1 MATDHIENLSEEEL
15 EWQRRRKERLQ
26 RMKLEKEKA
35 LKQQRLFKLAMPV
48 VGIVLVLGIVIG
60 VSIAGGAK
68 AQKAKEPNKELAG
81 MDVSEEA
88 TKESVQ
94 ESIQESMQDI
104 AQENSRE
111 ESSVQKE
118 ADGQEQ
124 ASAQESQQEPES
136 EAVALQGA
144 NVTGT
149 HKTVGEIVR
158 DAPVIAM
165 ESGKFEAHT
174 TQFTAAPPGEVDS
187 TNVVFI
193 DLESG
198 EVLAQRGYKEV
209 VNPASMTK
217 VLTLLVAAEHVTDL
231 EDTFTITI
239 DITDYSYVNDCSN
252 VGFEV
257 GEVVT
262 VRDLLYGTILPSGG
276 DAAVGLATYVAG
288 SHEAFVDMMND
299 KLEELGLS
307 DTAHFTNC
315 VGIYDKN
322 HHCSVYDM
330 AMIMEAALANDLCR
344 EVLGARTYTT
354 SATAQHPEG
363 ITISNWFIRRIED
376 KDTGGEILGAKT
388 GYVNES
394 GSCAVSYG
402 VDASGK
408 GYVCATT
415 GAHSSWRCIYD
426 HVALYKA
433 YAEE

>member
-1 MATDHIENLSEEEL
+1 MATDHIENFSEEEL

-35 LKQQRLFKLAMPV
+35 LKQQRIFKLAMPV
-48 VGIVLVLGIVIG
+48 VGIVLVLGIVTG
-60 VSIAGGAK
+60 VSMAGGAK
-68 AQKAKEPNKELAG
+68 AEKAKGQDRELAG
-81 MDVSEEA
+81 VDVSGEA
-88 TKESVQ
+88 TKENVQ
-94 ESIQESMQDI
+94 ENIQENIQSTTQVN
-104 AQENSRE
+104 AE
-111 ESSVQKE
+111 EDSSN
-118 ADGQEQ
+118 
-124 ASAQESQQEPES
+124 QEPE
-136 EAVALQGA
+136 AV
-144 NVTGT
+144 
-149 HKTVGEIVR
+149 
-158 DAPVIAM
+158 
-165 ESGKFEAHT
+165 KFEAHT
-174 TQFTAAPPGEVDS
+174 TQFTSAPPGEVES

-217 VLTLLVAAEHVTDL
+217 VLTLLVAAEHITDL

-239 DITDYSYVNDCSN
+239 DITDYCYVNDCSN

-299 KLEELGLS
+299 KLKELGLS

-322 HHCSVYDM
+322 HYCSVYDM

-354 SATAQHPEG
+354 SATAEHPEG
-363 ITISNWFIRRIED
+363 ITVSNWFIRRIED

-415 GAHSSWRCIYD
+415 GANSSWRCIYD

-433 YAEE
+433 YARE